1 MTVETDGEEKRI
13 GEEKTHKYYQQG
25 EVIPKH
31 QTHGSSLCMCSH
43 GVQKK
48 STTYLFE
55 TGRDLRSTGTL
66 LTPTHYKSNLNLC
79 YRRWR
84 VY

>member
-1 MTVETDGEEKRI
+1 MTVEIDGEEKDRRRKDTAI
-13 GEEKTHKYYQQG
+13 LPTGGGDTKTPDTWKLFMH
-25 EVIPKH
+25 
-31 QTHGSSLCMCSH
+31 LCSH
-43 GVQKK
+43 VVQKK

-66 LTPTHYKSNLNLC
+66 LTPTHCKSNLNLC
-79 YRRWR
+79 YQRWR